1 MRARF
6 LGQSLDAVEI
16 YDQQPGKTRQGEWIE
31 RLIFSNAGKLA
42 QAERAQFELFSLFR
56 SRQKKISHEGFIVA
70 QVGTLRRD
78 GVRTGSDSDRASTSP
93 SPPVCE
99 YDTRSLSLPVLTAY
113 HISRASACS
122 G

>member
-1 MRARF
+1 MPSNLARVSAFQHQASQRSKGRQRRRAQQVRARL

-31 RLIFSNAGKLA
+31 RLIFGNAGKLA

-70 QVGTLRRD
+70 QVGNLRRD
-78 GVRTGSDSDRASTSP
+78 WQ
-93 SPPVCE
+93 
-99 YDTRSLSLPVLTAY
+99 
-113 HISRASACS
+113 
-122 G
+122 